1 MTLNERSEVKSNI
14 ASGFIDHDFLLY
26 DGNTY
31 WVSTGNNKAD
41 IAALLFAIY
50 DLLFDVNTNQT
61 SNSHI

>member
-14 ASGFIDHDFLLY
+14 ASGFIDHDFLY

-41 IAALLFAIY
+41 MAII
-50 DLLFDVNTNQT
+50 V
-61 SNSHI
+61 HISENGASR